1 MTKDGQLLMM
11 LCIDDFFSLSV
22 LCRVLVNVMEVR
34 NDNVL
39 MAIRQKS
46 RTRHSSVL
54 YNGQSSFIFDLVLSR
69 YFSFSFVSALKEKD
83 IW

>member
-46 RTRHSSVL
+46 QVENKT
-54 YNGQSSFIFDLVLSR
+54 
-69 YFSFSFVSALKEKD
+69 YFC
-83 IW
+83 IT

>member
-11 LCIDDFFSLSV
+11 LCIDDFFFVSV

-46 RTRHSSVL
+46 RTRHISV
-54 YNGQSSFIFDLVLSR
+54 
-69 YFSFSFVSALKEKD
+69 
-83 IW
+83 